1 MIRNSQRTGGAAP
14 PDQPMGED
22 HAVDDLRRE
31 LIRAAQRVADYRE
44 RLPGAHVAPIAGRA
58 EVRST
63 FDGELPGAPTPL
75 AQVIDELVAGATP
88 GLMASAGPRY
98 FGFVVGGSLDAALVA
113 DILATG
119 WDQNAFNEAA
129 SPAAIAVEDVAG
141 RWLKEL
147 LGLPA
152 SASVGFVTGAQGAN
166 TVGLAAARWWVL
178 HQAGWDVGRDGLFG
192 APRVRVLVGAER
204 HATIDRAIRF
214 LGFGEHAIE
223 EVPALPNGAMDTD
236 ALALALSRG
245 SGGPTIVCAQAGNV
259 NTGVSDDLRATADAV
274 RAANAWLHVDGAF
287 GLWAAA
293 SPRTRHLVDG
303 IERADS
309 WACDGHKWLN
319 VPYDSGYGICAHPD
333 VHATAMAYTASYLT
347 GQVAGREFGGGD
359 FVAESSRRAR
369 GFATWAAIK
378 SLGRSGIADLVDRSC
393 ALARRFADGLRAIDG
408 VTIVNDVVL
417 NQVLIRVGDED
428 TTNRIERWVQDDGTL
443 WLGST
448 TWRGERLLRVSVS
461 NWSTT
466 EEDVNRC
473 VEAIAR
479 ARTAVLART

>member
-1 MIRNSQRTGGAAP
+1 MIRNNQKTGGAAP
-14 PDQPMGED
+14 PDQPLGER

-31 LIRAAQRVADYRE
+31 LGRAAQCVADYRE
-44 RLPGAHVAPIAGRA
+44 RLPDARVAPVAGRG

-63 FDGELPGAPTPL
+63 FDSELPSAPAPL
-75 AQVIDELVAGATP
+75 ADVFDELVAGVTP

-98 FGFVVGGSLDAALVA
+98 FGFVIGGSLNAALVA
-113 DILATG
+113 DILTTG
-119 WDQNAFNEAA
+119 WDQCAFNEAV

-192 APRVRVLVGAER
+192 APRIRVLVGAER
-204 HATIDRAIRF
+204 HATIDRALRF
-214 LGFGEHAIE
+214 LGLGEHAIE
-223 EVPALPNGAMDTD
+223 EVPALPNGAMDAN

-245 SGGPTIVCAQAGNV
+245 TGGPTIICAQAGNV
-259 NTGVSDDLRATADAV
+259 NTGACDDLRATADAA

-293 SPRTRHLVDG
+293 SPRMRHLVDG

-319 VPYDSGYGICAHPD
+319 VPYDSGYGICAYPD

-369 GFATWAAIK
+369 GFTTWAAIR
-378 SLGRSGIADLVDRSC
+378 SLGRSGIAELVDRSC
-393 ALARRFADGLRAIDG
+393 ALARRFADGLRAVDG
-408 VTIVNDVVL
+408 FTIVNDVVL

-428 TTNRIERWVQDDGTL
+428 TTNRIERWLQDDGTL

-466 EEDVNRC
+466 EEDVDRC
-473 VEAIAR
+473 VEAIHR